1 MCPRATDANG
11 MAELRTR
18 TLSRKKGGATYGRRF
33 FKWRLQPFHT
43 RLPNEMFNKTMDSVN
58 SYEENVRMSRMVYN
72 DSATKMNRAVRQW
85 PSSFVASMLHFTER
99 EYLKVDQEQ
108 KSQMPDLFGEK

>member
-1 MCPRATDANG
+1 
-11 MAELRTR
+11 
-18 TLSRKKGGATYGRRF
+18 
-33 FKWRLQPFHT
+33 
-43 RLPNEMFNKTMDSVN
+43 
-58 SYEENVRMSRMVYN
+58 
-72 DSATKMNRAVRQW
+72 MNRAARQW